1 MVSVEEIK
9 SAIVDREEEMMKILS
24 SQKIVERENQEIGKN
39 IFSGV
44 ANIITGV
51 RRCGKS
57 VLAFQLARRGNFG
70 YVNFED
76 ERLAMKAEELNKVL
90 EAVYS
95 LKGDVDTFVFDE
107 IQNIHGWERFIGR
120 IVPAKKVLLTGSNAR
135 LMGRELSTHLTGR
148 HMDFILYPFSFREFL
163 SYRDIEIEKESLYST
178 KGVALMKKF
187 WSEYIQTGGFPPAL
201 RLGRLFLL
209 ENFRDIVERDV
220 IQRYRIKHSSKLKE
234 LARYLISN
242 PSTEITYNKL
252 KRMLSLG
259 SANTVSD
266 WISFLE
272 NSYIL
277 FKLER
282 FSPKLRE
289 SALAP
294 KKVFS
299 IDTGLSNAAG
309 FMMSENRGRMM
320 ENAVAVELLRRRDY
334 WRRRWEL
341 FYWKDHRQR
350 EVDFVIKEGDR
361 VKHLIQ
367 VCWEVTPE
375 TEKREVEPLLL
386 AMREFGLREGL
397 ILTFDQQK
405 EETVERRRIVYKP
418 VWRWMMEIDE
428 DLHRPPSGRS
438 ASGKS

>member
-1 MVSVEEIK
+1 MV
-9 SAIVDREEEMMKILS
+9 KILTS
-24 SQKIVERENQEIGKN
+24 ENIVERENLEIERHVTTG
-39 IFSGV
+39 I

-57 VLAFQLARRGNFG
+57 ILAFQLARRGNFG

-76 ERLAMKAEELNKVL
+76 ERLSMEAGELNKVL

-95 LKGDVDTFVFDE
+95 LKGDVDTLVFDE
-107 IQNIHGWERFIGR
+107 IQNVPGWERFIAR
-120 IVPAKKVLLTGSNAR
+120 ILPAKKVVLTGSNAR
-135 LMGRELSTHLTGR
+135 LMSKELATHLTGR
-148 HMDFILYPFSFREFL
+148 HIDFALHPFSFREFL
-163 SYRDIEIEKESLYST
+163 LYRNVKIKEENLYST
-178 KGVALMKKF
+178 RGVAMIKRL
-187 WSEYIQTGGFPPAL
+187 WEEYMETGGFPLAL

-220 IQRYRIKHSSKLKE
+220 IQRYRVKHPSKLRE
-234 LARYLISN
+234 LARYLLSN
-242 PSTEITYNKL
+242 PSSEITYNRL

-272 NSYIL
+272 NSYLI

-282 FSPKLRE
+282 FSLKLKE
-289 SALAP
+289 AVLAP
-294 KKVFS
+294 KKIFS
-299 IDTGLSNAAG
+299 IDTGLSNAVG
-309 FMMSENRGRMM
+309 FRTSENRGRLM

-334 WRRRWEL
+334 WKREWEI

-350 EVDFVIKEGDR
+350 EVDFVVKEGPR

-367 VCWEVTPE
+367 VCWEVTLE

-386 AMREFGLREGL
+386 AMKEFGLKEGL
-397 ILTFDQQK
+397 ILTFDKQR
-405 EETVERRRIVYKP
+405 EETVDGRKIIYMP
-418 VWRWMMEIDE
+418 VWRWMMKTE
-428 DLHRPPSGRS
+428 DVDHPPLSKRS
-438 ASGKS
+438 LKGVKFPT

>member
-9 SAIVDREEEMMKILS
+9 SAIVDREEEMMKIFS
-24 SQKIVERENQEIGKN
+24 SQNIVERENLEIGRN
-39 IFSGV
+39 ISAGI

-57 VLAFQLARRGNFG
+57 VLAFQLARKGNFG

-76 ERLAMKAEELNKVL
+76 ERLAMKAGDLNKVL

-95 LKGDVDTFVFDE
+95 LKGDVDTLVFDE
-107 IQNIHGWERFIGR
+107 IQNVHGWERFIGR

-148 HMDFILYPFSFREFL
+148 HLDFVLYPFSFREFL
-163 SYRDIEIEKESLYST
+163 RYKDVKIEKENLYST
-178 KGVALMKKF
+178 KGAALIKKF
-187 WSEYIQTGGFPPAL
+187 WGEYMETGGFPPAL
-201 RLGRLFLL
+201 RFGRLFLI
-209 ENFRDIVERDV
+209 ENFKDIVERDV
-220 IQRYRIKHSSKLKE
+220 IQRYRIKHYSKLKE

-242 PSTEITYNKL
+242 PSTEITYNRL

-282 FSPKLRE
+282 FSPKLKE

-309 FMMSENRGRMM
+309 FRISENRGRVM

-350 EVDFVIKEGDR
+350 EVDFVIKEGAK

-386 AMREFGLREGL
+386 AMKEFGLREGL
-397 ILTFDQQK
+397 ILTSDQQR
-405 EETVERRRIVYKP
+405 EETLERRRIVYKP
-418 VWRWMMEIDE
+418 VWRWMMEINE
-428 DLHRPPSGRS
+428 DLHRPLPWCKTS
-438 ASGKS
+438 

>member
-9 SAIVDREEEMMKILS
+9 SAIVDREEEMKRIFS
-24 SQKIVERENQEIGKN
+24 SENIVERENREILKHVAT
-39 IFSGV
+39 GV

-57 VLAFQLARRGNFG
+57 VLAFQLAQKGNFG

-76 ERLAMKAEELNKVL
+76 ERLAMEAGELNKVL
-90 EAVYS
+90 EAIYS
-95 LKGDVDTFVFDE
+95 LKGEVDTLVFDE
-107 IQNIHGWERFIGR
+107 IQNVPGWERFIGR
-120 IVPAKKVLLTGSNAR
+120 IVPARKVLLTGSNAK
-135 LMGRELSTHLTGR
+135 LMSRELATHLTGR
-148 HMDFILYPFSFREFL
+148 HFDFALYPFSFREFL
-163 SYRDIEIEKESLYST
+163 RYRGMKMEKGEFYST
-178 KGVALMKKF
+178 RGMALIKTL
-187 WSEYIQTGGFPPAL
+187 WREYLETGGFPPVF

-220 IQRYRIKHSSKLKE
+220 IQRYRVKHPSKLKE
-234 LARYLISN
+234 LAKYLISN
-242 PSTEITYNKL
+242 PSAEITYNRL

-272 NSYIL
+272 NSYLI

-289 SALAP
+289 SILAP

-309 FMMSENRGRMM
+309 FRISENWGRLT
-320 ENAVAVELLRRRDY
+320 ENAVAVELMRRRDY
-334 WRRRWEL
+334 WKGSWEI
-341 FYWKDHRQR
+341 FYWKDHRGR
-350 EVDFVIKEGDR
+350 EVDFVIKEGAR

-367 VCWEVTPE
+367 VCWEFTPE
-375 TEKREVEPLLL
+375 AEKREVESLLL
-386 AMREFGLREGL
+386 AMREFKLREGL
-397 ILTFDQQK
+397 ILTFDRQG
-405 EETVERRRIVYKP
+405 EETERGRRIVYKP
-418 VWRWMMEIDE
+418 VWRWMME
-428 DLHRPPSGRS
+428 
-438 ASGKS
+438 ASEAVY